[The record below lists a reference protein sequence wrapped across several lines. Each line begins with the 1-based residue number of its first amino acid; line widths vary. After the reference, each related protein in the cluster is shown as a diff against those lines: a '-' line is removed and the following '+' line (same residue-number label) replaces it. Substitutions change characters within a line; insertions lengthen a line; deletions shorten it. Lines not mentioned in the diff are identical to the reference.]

1 MALMRPIA
9 EAAHELLDG
18 PDAEDTAAQVQLEE
32 RRLQVRDYYCWLDAA
47 DGKAFPTLAEMEASD
62 FPEMLVSS
70 FVLDLREDV
79 LNPQFL
85 HIGDLL
91 VQDCEADTA
100 ARIKSIADVPP
111 RSLLSRLS
119 EHYLQCFSNRAPIG
133 FEAIYSDLRD
143 DRVKYRGIILPISSN
158 GQEVD
163 YVWGTINGTVDAEEP
178 DGPPPQKDR
187 ATKRPKAEP
196 VKADAPENSP
206 EHEKLAEL
214 CAPRLAE
221 LLEVP
226 GVRCAALVD
235 SESRK
240 PLLIEGAFGK
250 VDVAKLAIGC
260 AKVLSEKQ
268 ALVGGLTDQEQMI
281 ESMLFTLPDAF
292 YLIQPIASKFG
303 VNSFILTIADQDTA
317 NTAMIQ
323 FKVSRIS
330 ADL

>member
-1 MALMRPIA
+1 MTLMRPIA
-9 EAAHELLDG
+9 ETGHEPLGG
-18 PDAEDTAAQVQLEE
+18 PEADDAVTQVQLEE
-32 RRLQVRDYYCWLDAA
+32 RRLQVRAYFRWLEAA
-47 DGKAFPTLAEMEASD
+47 DGKAYPTLAEMEASD
-62 FPEMLVSS
+62 LPEMLVSS

-91 VQDCEADTA
+91 LQDCEAATA
-100 ARIKSIADVPP
+100 AAIRSIADVPP

-158 GQEVD
+158 GEEVD
-163 YVWGTINGTVDAEEP
+163 YVWGTINGMVDADEA
-178 DGPPPQKDR
+178 DAAPPVARSK
-187 ATKRPKAEP
+187 ASPKAEP
-196 VKADAPENSP
+196 AQPDAAETLP
-206 EHEKLAEL
+206 EHAKLAEL
-214 CAPRLAE
+214 CAPRLFD

-226 GVRCAALVD
+226 GVRCAVLVD

-240 PLLIEGAFGK
+240 PLAIEGAFGT
-250 VDVAKLAIGC
+250 VDVAKLANGC

-268 ALVGGLTDQEQMI
+268 ALIGGLTDQEQEI

-303 VNSFILTIADQDTA
+303 VNCFILTIADQDTA